1 MIVEIGLCTGL
12 LLLSRYF
19 TDKFFGLARS
29 EQEAILARSQELTER
44 RKQAAAAE
52 EQLAAEAEQA
62 AAEAAT
68 VQALLDQT
76 ELRLRLPNVR
86 RLPRAERL
94 TPALFLQQLPVKK
107 RCQLRDE
114 ILAGKVSSVEA
125 KAYLALSRRKE
136 KGGRHDA

>member
-1 MIVEIGLCTGL
+1 VIVEIGLCTGL
-12 LLLSRYF
+12 LLLSQYF
-19 TDKFFGLARS
+19 TDKFFGLTRA

-62 AAEAAT
+62 TAEAAT
-68 VQALLDQT
+68 VQVLLDQT